1 MLLVMDPKGDA
12 IDLAGEA
19 TVEPTF
25 GLPAMWVAESLR
37 EDASFRGLTVVDPP
51 TVITTHLTEI
61 IKDNMADMLSY
72 AETQKL
78 LDELDPEHQ
87 KLVADII
94 PAQITISALQRVL
107 KNLLQERVSIRD
119 LPSILEGVSEA
130 VGFTQNPQAITEH
143 VRARLSR
150 QICHAAI
157 GGGGYVPL
165 ITLSPEW
172 EQSFA
177 ESLSG
182 QGEELQLSMP
192 PSRLQEF
199 IASVRETF
207 DRLALMGEAPALLTS
222 APLRPYVRSIV
233 ERVRPATMILS
244 QNEIHPKVK
253 IKTLG
258 QL

>member
-1 MLLVMDPKGDA
+1 
-12 IDLAGEA
+12 
-19 TVEPTF
+19 
-25 GLPAMWVAESLR
+25 
-37 EDASFRGLTVVDPP
+37 
-51 TVITTHLTEI
+51 
-61 IKDNMADMLSY
+61 MADMLSY

-87 KLVADII
+87 KLVADMI
-94 PAQITISALQRVL
+94 PSQITISATQRVL

-119 LPSILEGVSEA
+119 LPSVLEGISEA

-150 QICHAAI
+150 QICHSAI
-157 GGGGYVPL
+157 GDGGYVPL
-165 ITLSPEW
+165 VTLSPEW
-172 EQSFA
+172 EHSFA

-192 PSRLQEF
+192 PSRMQEF
-199 IASVRETF
+199 IAGVRETF

-222 APLRPYVRSIV
+222 PQLRPYVRSIV